1 MDETPVYFELK
12 LLETD
17 HNMIDYELLEEQLA
31 APPVSV
37 NIIEESVDDYLED
50 DNDVEEDVLADLTF
64 DSHALAEVVIDNPE
78 EVVNNQIILEPMDI
92 GDAIFDIFL

>member
-1 MDETPVYFELK
+1 
-12 LLETD
+12 
-17 HNMIDYELLEEQLA
+17 MIDYELLEEQLA

-50 DNDVEEDVLADLTF
+50 DNDDVEDDVLGDLNF